1 MTLSEVANFVVPNG
15 HAWKVG
21 LSKVHN
27 DIWFNDGWHA
37 FVEHHSICNGY
48 LLVFGY
54 SGFSNF
60 NIIICDATA
69 CEIEY
74 PCNDRGPICSKKCLI
89 PNEAEA
95 EDDTSINISSSRIL
109 SLSSS
114 SLKSKV
120 SDASATQG
128 ESSKRPPV
136 LGKNPGM
143 KRSRDV
149 AFAVSPNSK
158 YHYETRDKKI
168 KMEQLAE
175 LTDVDA
181 NESRRGK
188 LDKHRLSYS
197 HELNE
202 LLDGKRSKVKSG
214 EIQLEQK
221 CEGVETITSEN
232 LFAKYIPMGFSR
244 RDNNLKAGDV
254 CVFELINN
262 NMVNEGMQKFTV
274 DIKLLLQNTDR
285 FPSISFLATSKTE
298 KSTATEKE
306 MRSGSSP
313 WHFSYRPS
321 AGFFKI
327 ILRKTLEDKK
337 IAVLS
342 HDILSLF
349 SFFFF
354 LMIPVQFMRDYS
366 NVLLNEVNLII
377 PNGLAW
383 RIGLTKSENRIY
395 FHRNWN
401 DFMEHYSIREEHF
414 LVFEFIGFFT
424 FGVRIFAPSGCEIHY
439 PSTATTRGPENNI
452 MIPVHQS
459 LNTTTQQCKAITSPE
474 NERAVDACR
483 KFRTERPCFKII
495 LRELNLRSHTAYVP
509 AQFAREVLK
518 EAPRFFK
525 LQVPDGRE
533 WNVKA
538 NQRTCKRMNFGKGW
552 IAFRREND
560 LKENDV
566 CVFELIRK
574 NVFKVYIFRDK
585 E

>member
-285 FPSISFLATSKTE
+285 FPSISFLATSK
-298 KSTATEKE
+298 
-306 MRSGSSP
+306 
-313 WHFSYRPS
+313 
-321 AGFFKI
+321 
-327 ILRKTLEDKK
+327 
-337 IAVLS
+337 
-342 HDILSLF
+342 
-349 SFFFF
+349 
-354 LMIPVQFMRDYS
+354 MIPVQFMRDYS

-424 FGVRIFAPSGCEIHY
+424 FGVRIFAPSG
-439 PSTATTRGPENNI
+439 
-452 MIPVHQS
+452 
-459 LNTTTQQCKAITSPE
+459 CKAITSPE